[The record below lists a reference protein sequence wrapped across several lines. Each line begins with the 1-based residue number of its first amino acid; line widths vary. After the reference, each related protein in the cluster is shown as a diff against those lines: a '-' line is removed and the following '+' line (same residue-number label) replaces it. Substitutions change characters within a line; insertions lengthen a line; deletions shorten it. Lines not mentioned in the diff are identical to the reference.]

1 MTSWIFIGIL
11 LFDITEFIVK
21 SSDGVA
27 ELIQIR
33 VWLGR
38 SLISTSSGRGELS
51 GSPMALR
58 WMPVG
63 FNPPSIN
70 YPSMK
75 ISQLNLMQINVLPC
89 LSLRPRRLPS
99 ITHQ

>member
-1 MTSWIFIGIL
+1 MLNAGVLLVRIFHRFLIGASSLTLSGISLSDDLLDFIGIL
-11 LFDITEFIVK
+11 PFDITEFIVK
-21 SSDGVA
+21 SPDGVA

-33 VWLGR
+33 VWLRR

-58 WMPVG
+58 WIPVG
-63 FNPPSIN
+63 FNPR
-70 YPSMK
+70 
-75 ISQLNLMQINVLPC
+75 Q
-89 LSLRPRRLPS
+89 S